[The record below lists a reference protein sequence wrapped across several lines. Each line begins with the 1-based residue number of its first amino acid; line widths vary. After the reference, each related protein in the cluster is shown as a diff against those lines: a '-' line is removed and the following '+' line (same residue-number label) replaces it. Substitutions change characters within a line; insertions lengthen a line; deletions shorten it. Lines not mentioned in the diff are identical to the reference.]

1 MSASGQVTFNDADTS
16 DTHSLTVSAAA
27 AYGSASVDPNG
38 TWHYTVSDSGAVD
51 ALAAGEHLADSFTVQ
66 VDDHH
71 GGLASQVVTLDITGT
86 NDAPVITSGPQS
98 GAVSEG
104 DGQPPASM
112 SASGQVTFSDA
123 DTHDSHSLTISQAA
137 AYGTASVDADGT
149 WHYTVSDSGAVN
161 ALAAGEHLADS
172 FTVQVDDHH
181 GGLASQVV
189 NITITGTN
197 DAPVITSGAQSGAVS
212 EGDGQ
217 PPASMNASG
226 QVTFSD
232 ADTSDTHSLTVSA
245 AAAYGTAS
253 VDADGTWHYAVSDS
267 GAVNALAAGE
277 HLADSVTVQVDDH
290 HGGLTSQVVNI
301 TITGTNDAPV
311 ITSGPQSGA
320 VSEGDGQSPASM
332 SASGQVTFSDAD
344 TSDTHSLTVSAAATY
359 GTASVDPNGTWHYT
373 VSDSGA
379 VNALAAGEQLADS
392 FTVQVDDHHGGLATQ
407 QVAITITGT
416 NDAPVITS
424 GPQSGAVSEGD
435 GQPPASTSASG
446 QVTFSDADT
455 SDTHS
460 LTVSAAAAYGTA
472 SVDADGTW
480 HYTVSDS
487 GAVNA
492 LAAGEH
498 LADSFTVQVD
508 DHHGGLASQVVNIT
522 ITGTNDAPVITSGAQ
537 SGAVSEGD
545 GQPPASMSASGQVT
559 FSDADTSDTHSL
571 TVSAAAAYGTASVD
585 ADGTWHYAVSDSGA
599 VNALAAGEHLAD
611 SFTVQVDDHH
621 GGLASQVVN
630 ITITGTNDAPVIT
643 SGAQSGAV
651 S

>member
-1 MSASGQVTFNDADTS
+1 MATTTSNTNQLTNTPQAGDDYYGWTEDQLLASGLLTENNLQHFVRLDVMSNDLGGNAKKLWSIDDGNGNTNVADYDLVKSDMQGVWEDAAVNNLGVADKITISNGAILLDLSESLRHFGAANINGLAAGDHIHDEFVYAIHLANGALSQAKVTIDIWGQNDTASISGDTSGSRTEDDTTPATGTLTVVDPDHGQSHTQCVTNAASDHGLGTYSVDADGHWSYTVNNALVQHLAAGETTTDSFTVNSFDGTATQTVTITITGTNDAPVITSGAQSGAVSEGDGQPPPSMSASGQVTFSDADTS

-27 AYGSASVDPNG
+27 AYG
-38 TWHYTVSDSGAVD
+38 
-51 ALAAGEHLADSFTVQ
+51 
-66 VDDHH
+66 
-71 GGLASQVVTLDITGT
+71 
-86 NDAPVITSGPQS
+86 
-98 GAVSEG
+98 
-104 DGQPPASM
+104 
-112 SASGQVTFSDA
+112 
-123 DTHDSHSLTISQAA
+123 
-137 AYGTASVDADGT
+137 TASVDADGT
-149 WHYTVSDSGAVN
+149 WHYAVSDSGAVN

-217 PPASMNASG
+217 PLPSM
-226 QVTFSD
+226 
-232 ADTSDTHSLTVSA
+232 
-245 AAAYGTAS
+245 
-253 VDADGTWHYAVSDS
+253 
-267 GAVNALAAGE
+267 
-277 HLADSVTVQVDDH
+277 
-290 HGGLTSQVVNI
+290 
-301 TITGTNDAPV
+301 
-311 ITSGPQSGA
+311 
-320 VSEGDGQSPASM
+320 
-332 SASGQVTFSDAD
+332 
-344 TSDTHSLTVSAAATY
+344 
-359 GTASVDPNGTWHYT
+359 
-373 VSDSGA
+373 
-379 VNALAAGEQLADS
+379 
-392 FTVQVDDHHGGLATQ
+392 
-407 QVAITITGT
+407 
-416 NDAPVITS
+416 
-424 GPQSGAVSEGD
+424 
-435 GQPPASTSASG
+435 SASG

-559 FSDADTSDTHSL
+559 FSDADTHDSHSL
-571 TVSAAAAYGTASVD
+571 TISQAAAYGTASVD
-585 ADGTWHYAVSDSGA
+585 ADGTWHYTVSDSGA
-599 VNALAAGEHLAD
+599 VNALATGEHLAD

-621 GGLASQVVN
+621 GG
-630 ITITGTNDAPVIT
+630 
-643 SGAQSGAV
+643 
-651 S
+651 